1 MKAVSTVMA
10 WCITALLWSP
20 APQALAGEGHDHG
33 EAPKPTA
40 ATALPRFTAVSELFE
55 LVGVVN
61 DKEITLYLDR
71 FGDNS
76 PVEGA
81 TLELELDGVSIPVER
96 HEAGEFEATLQQELK
111 SGVVAVTATV
121 IAGQESD
128 LLVGELDLHDD
139 DVGAHAATEVPV
151 WNTYSPW
158 LGAGVAAIG
167 LIGWG
172 ALRRGS
178 VRNGKAGG
186 AA

>member
-33 EAPKPTA
+33 EALKPSSA
-40 ATALPRFTAVSELFE
+40 PALPRFTAVSELFE

-71 FGDNS
+71 FDDNS

-96 HEAGEFEATLQQELK
+96 HETGEFEASLQQELK
-111 SGVVAVTATV
+111 TGLVAVTATV
-121 IAGQESD
+121 IAGQDSD

-139 DVGAHAATEVPV
+139 DLGAHAVAETTMWSTYVP
-151 WNTYSPW
+151 WF
-158 LGAGVAAIG
+158 GAGIG
-167 LIGWG
+167 LIGIVGWG
-172 ALRRGS
+172 VLRRGR
-178 VRNGKAGG
+178 VHNGKAGG